1 MKLKDILKNLN
12 FTGEIDEREITGI
25 AHDSRKVKSG
35 TLFVAIK
42 GQKSDGY
49 EFISNA
55 IERGASAIIANGR
68 ATNVT
73 NIPVVHV
80 SDTREALSHVSAKF
94 YGRPSES
101 MNIVGITGTNG
112 KTSVCQL
119 ITHIIQENDMPCG
132 SLGTLGFS
140 TPSGIIS
147 TNFTTPESVEVQQML
162 NFLKSGGIN
171 HAVMEI
177 SSHALEMY
185 RVNDVQV
192 NVAIFTQLSQD
203 HLDYHD
209 NMENYFQAKLKL
221 FSQLNE
227 NSTAVIN
234 MDDEY
239 GGRIIELVKS
249 NVITYGFNEQ
259 ANVHPISYKL
269 STAGTK
275 AHISIDGK
283 EIEISSP
290 LVGKFNL
297 YNILASIASA
307 IALNIP
313 YLGIARSIDSFTKIS
328 GRMEI
333 VPTHSD
339 GTVIIDYAHTPD
351 AYQNVLS
358 TIKEL
363 SDNKTVYTLFGCGG
377 DRDQSK
383 RAIMA
388 SLAEEYSDHVFIT
401 SDNPRYENLDNIIAQ
416 ICKGFTGKNFSV
428 IHNRMDA
435 IKEAMDRMD
444 KNSILLVLGKGHD
457 DYEDIN
463 GQKHPHSDFKIIN
476 EFGNASRDKK

>member
-1 MKLKDILKNLN
+1 MTLKDILKNLK
-12 FTGEIDEREITGI
+12 FTGKIDGREISGI

-42 GQKSDGY
+42 GQNSDGY

-55 IERGASAIIANGR
+55 IEKGASAIIANGR
-68 ATNVT
+68 ATNIT
-73 NIPVVHV
+73 DIPVIHV
-80 SDTREALSHVSAKF
+80 LDTREALSHVSANF
-94 YGRPSES
+94 YGRPSEN

-112 KTSVCQL
+112 KTSICQL

-162 NFLKSGGIN
+162 NFLKSGGVN
-171 HAVMEI
+171 YAVMEI
-177 SSHALEMY
+177 SSHALEMH
-185 RVNDVQV
+185 RVNDVQI
-192 NVAIFTQLSQD
+192 NVAVFTQLSQD

-221 FSQLNE
+221 FTQLNE
-227 NSTAVIN
+227 DSTAVIN

-239 GGRIIELVKS
+239 GRRIIELVKS
-249 NVITYGFNEQ
+249 NVITYGLNEK
-259 ANVHPISYKL
+259 ANIHPISYEL
-269 STAGTK
+269 SAAGTN
-275 AHISIDGK
+275 AHISIDGR

-307 IALNIP
+307 IALDIP
-313 YLGIARSIDSFTKIS
+313 CLEIVRSIENFSKVS

-333 VPTHSD
+333 IPTYSD

-358 TIKEL
+358 TIREL
-363 SDNKTVYTLFGCGG
+363 SDNKTVFTLFGCGG

-388 SLAEEYSDHVFIT
+388 SVAEEYSDYVFIT
-401 SDNPRYENLDNIIAQ
+401 SDNPRHENLDSIIAQ
-416 ICKGFTGKNFSV
+416 ICEGFTGSKFSI
-428 IHNRMDA
+428 IHNRADA
-435 IKEAMDRMD
+435 IKKAMDKMD
-444 KNSILLVLGKGHD
+444 KNSILIILGKGHD

-463 GQKHPHSDFKIIN
+463 GQKYPHSDSKIIS